1 MKIKNILVIGL
12 GSIAK
17 KHLYIIKK
25 INENIKI
32 FKLKIKN
39 KKKAFNKIN
48 QLIKNFDLN
57 SVIICSPANTHL
69 DYINYFKKKNINYLV
84 EKPIIKDSQ
93 IKTFDKTYTK
103 KKNLTELVGYQ
114 LRYNETLN
122 KIKKLLQS
130 KNLGKIYSVKIYVN
144 SYLPRWRKK
153 KFKNSLSL
161 SKKLGGGVLLEL
173 SHEIDYMLW
182 LFGKPNYLRAV
193 IDKNKIFRKN
203 IEERASIL
211 FYYPRFTLQL
221 DMSFNSRFEERGL
234 IIEGKKVSIKGDLL
248 KNEITIN
255 KSDKI
260 KTYYKKK
267 QNNLNMLYKQMKF
280 FINSVE
286 KKQNKNNISRSLD
299 VIRIISLIRKSNLFN
314 RKIKI

>member
-1 MKIKNILVIGL
+1 MTI
-12 GSIAK
+12 
-17 KHLYIIKK
+17 
-25 INENIKI
+25 
-32 FKLKIKN
+32 
-39 KKKAFNKIN
+39 
-48 QLIKNFDLN
+48 
-57 SVIICSPANTHL
+57 
-69 DYINYFKKKNINYLV
+69 
-84 EKPIIKDSQ
+84 
-93 IKTFDKTYTK
+93 
-103 KKNLTELVGYQ
+103 
-114 LRYNETLN
+114 
-122 KIKKLLQS
+122 
-130 KNLGKIYSVKIYVN
+130 
-144 SYLPRWRKK
+144 
-153 KFKNSLSL
+153 
-161 SKKLGGGVLLEL
+161 
-173 SHEIDYMLW
+173 
-182 LFGKPNYLRAV
+182 
-193 IDKNKIFRKN
+193 RKN
-203 IEERASIL
+203 IEERASII
-211 FYYPRFTLQL
+211 FYYPKLTLQL